1 MKKIFAL
8 MTALFAMTAPVFAEP
23 AAAAPAAAGAA
34 GGGSFLIIIVVFV
47 ALYGWMFWSERKRK
61 KNAQNMLNSMEAG
74 DEVITIGGVIGRV
87 VALKD
92 ETVVIETGSER
103 VRIRFLRT
111 AIQSV
116 EKLKMDDAK
125 K

>member
-1 MKKIFAL
+1 MNEAGSMYSMIITMALMFAL
-8 MTALFAMTAPVFAEP
+8 MYFMIWRPQKKQQKKDAEMR
-23 AAAAPAAAGAA
+23 
-34 GGGSFLIIIVVFV
+34 GSLEI
-47 ALYGWMFWSERKRK
+47 
-61 KNAQNMLNSMEAG
+61 G